1 MTTLSNAGMFLV
13 DLVFDIY
20 IIILIVRLLMQK
32 LGASYHNP
40 FSQLIIKLTNV
51 FVTPMQKVLPGFK
64 GFDFAIIFLIL
75 LFAVIETLLTI
86 WLRFKVVPGLWGTIV
101 ISIGMIGNK
110 FVNLYFYAII
120 VRAIMSWVVSLQQ
133 SPIAEVVFLI
143 TEPIMK
149 PARRLIPTI
158 AGFDLSPIPVLI
170 ALQLISAY
178 GFGALINTGMKLAF
192 T

>member
-64 GFDFAIIFLIL
+64 GFDFAIILLIL

-178 GFGALINTGMKLAF
+178 GFGALINIGMKLAF

>member
-1 MTTLSNAGMFLV
+1 MFLV